1 MVQVARGELRMTPR
15 TIVAVAVGFVLLL
28 APLAGQG
35 QQARKVP
42 RVGFLTWGGVSGPG
56 VGLARA
62 DRVIQ

>member
-1 MVQVARGELRMTPR
+1 MTPR